1 MLTRLALVACLAA
14 APPAL
19 AEPCPPAPE
28 IDTALDVLIADA
40 QAAKTYMAGRDA
52 FVDMRALWM
61 AAPDSW
67 SGELLDIALE
77 RIAIADYPGALLGLD
92 ELVSYCPQWAEG
104 WNQRAFV
111 YFLQEDYRAALDDL
125 EKALALSPRHVA
137 AISGKGLT
145 LMRMGRAEEGDRVL
159 REAVALHPWLPE
171 RGLLDPPAG
180 APR

>member
-1 MLTRLALVACLAA
+1 MTRAFALLACLAM
-14 APPAL
+14 PAT
-19 AEPCPPAPE
+19 AETCPPVPE
-28 IDTALDVLIADA
+28 IDNALNTLIADA
-40 QAAKTYMAGRDA
+40 QAAETYMAGRDA
-52 FVDMRALWM
+52 FRDMRSLWM
-61 AAPDSW
+61 AAPDTW

-77 RIAIADYPGALLGLD
+77 RISVADYDGALLGLD

-111 YFLQEDYRAALDDL
+111 RFLQENYDAALEDL
-125 EKALALSPRHVA
+125 DRALALSPRHVA
-137 AISGKGLT
+137 ALSGKGLT
-145 LMRMGRAEEGDRVL
+145 LMRMGREDEGDAVL